1 MGQDEA
7 VGQEV
12 GYTTLVSGLQF
23 DTVPLDAV
31 TVGHVVGYMVPG
43 ALTVTL
49 EVMTMEMVDAAQE
62 PVDGFPEGPVG
73 FERGGE
79 VTVEVTV

>member
-1 MGQDEA
+1 MVRGVQ
-7 VGQEV
+7 
-12 GYTTLVSGLQF
+12 L
-23 DTVPLDAV
+23 DTVPLGPV
-31 TVGHVVGYMVPG
+31 PVGHVVGYVVPD
-43 ALTVTL
+43 ALIVTL
-49 EVMTMEMVDAAQE
+49 DVTTMETVDATQE